1 MGTLARARAGCTSTL
16 VYRKRLLLL
25 HLQAARKSGGQ
36 SERQRGALGGGGRR
50 AGRPENADNPAARM
64 RAAES
69 LPLAPLSS
77 VFPVP
82 PPDFWVPSPSPFL
95 LSWGA
100 AVGAV
105 PRGLGRRREGS
116 AAQTRLHKGRARPAS
131 APFTEKCVLFM
142 KATPRHRGPG
152 TATLSRR
159 RARAAP
165 RRCDSDGS
173 DSAWCRARRQQRRT
187 NTLWPDG
194 PPESRTRGDP
204 PCTVPLRRRADSPT
218 CHFKREA
225 PRCARV
231 RGTHSELSFPC
242 KAACREDR
250 SCSPPETSCAA
261 SGHPTQTLTRGFGT
275 SCVTG
280 MRGPGLGYFPRHL
293 FTGKRLDILE
303 FLLPL
308 VYS

>member
-36 SERQRGALGGGGRR
+36 SERQRGALGGRGAPSGETRKRRQSSGPDAGRR
-50 AGRPENADNPAARM
+50 VASARSSELSVSRPSAGFLGP
-64 RAAES
+64 
-69 LPLAPLSS
+69 
-77 VFPVP
+77 VTFP
-82 PPDFWVPSPSPFL
+82 FSPFL
-95 LSWGA
+95 GA

-165 RRCDSDGS
+165 RAMRLFVLPMAVTAPGAAHGDSNGEQTLCGLMARPRAGRAVTRPAQCLCADAQTRQPVTS
-173 DSAWCRARRQQRRT
+173 NARRRDA
-187 NTLWPDG
+187 PAS
-194 PPESRTRGDP
+194 EERTRNCP
-204 PCTVPLRRRADSPT
+204 SHAKQRAVRTALVVP
-218 CHFKREA
+218 
-225 PRCARV
+225 
-231 RGTHSELSFPC
+231 
-242 KAACREDR
+242 
-250 SCSPPETSCAA
+250 
-261 SGHPTQTLTRGFGT
+261 
-275 SCVTG
+275 
-280 MRGPGLGYFPRHL
+280 
-293 FTGKRLDILE
+293 
-303 FLLPL
+303 
-308 VYS
+308 